1 MQTQRRPWCGSD
13 FCQLRMGS
21 LSSEEIES
29 ASKNDDD
36 LSSIRKRR
44 NLHFGPLPSC
54 ASQSSQV
61 PKRPSAACLRACGK
75 RYGGIHQKY
84 FRSSR
89 TVPVPLCRASTHA
102 ARSPSLPFV
111 SARPA
116 FRRARAHSQSSDAQ
130 RMSDSAGGS
139 SDEPTSTLIGTLV
152 AAFKERLAGG
162 SKR

>member
-75 RYGGIHQKY
+75 RCGGNQQKFKY
-84 FRSSR
+84 CTGTAVSR
-89 TVPVPLCRASTHA
+89 LHA